1 MPDTTTLAQAAAW
14 QAPLHGIGSNS
25 GASLAEVL
33 AETTA
38 AMAQRAADLA
48 AAAGRAAVTDDET
61 AGKAT
66 VLAKMIRDH
75 VGLVDEAR
83 EQAKRPYLEAGRTV
97 DAHFGGIIGQLVT
110 YDAKKK
116 PAGGPLHAVLGMVD
130 AWRAEQDRLAAVERK
145 RLEDE
150 ARAARE
156 AAAAAER
163 AREEAERRAAAEAA
177 KAAAAGDREAAA
189 RAEADR
195 AQRALAAEVERRQAA
210 EHAAELER
218 QAAAARPAT
227 IDTGLG
233 VKASART
240 TYQGTIVDFDKAIRW
255 AVKLDRPAILAAVQS
270 VVDRQVRA
278 KNHAIPGVEVAAV
291 TSTVI
296 R

>member
-1 MPDTTTLAQAAAW
+1 MPDSTTLARAAEW
-14 QAPLHGIGSNS
+14 QAPSHGIGSNS

-33 AETTA
+33 AETTE
-38 AMAQRAADLA
+38 AMVARAADLA
-48 AAAGRAAVTDDET
+48 AAAGRAAVTDEET

-66 VLAKMIRDH
+66 ILAKMIRDH
-75 VGLVDEAR
+75 VKAVDEAR
-83 EQAKRPYLEAGRTV
+83 EQAKKPYLEAGRTI
-97 DAHFGGIIGQLVT
+97 DAHYNGIAGALVT
-110 YDAKKK
+110 YDAKKR
-116 PAGGPLHAVLGMVD
+116 PVGGPLHDVIGMID
-130 AWRAEQDRLAAVERK
+130 AYRREQDRLAAEARQ

-156 AAAAAER
+156 AAAAADR
-163 AREEAERRAAAEAA
+163 ARQAAEAE
-177 KAAAAGDREAAA
+177 AARQAEAARLAGDREAVAK
-189 RAEADR
+189 AEAEA
-195 AQRALAAEVERRQAA
+195 AQRSLAAEVEQRRAA
-210 EHAAELER
+210 ERAAELDR
-218 QAAAARPAT
+218 QAAATKAAP

-233 VKASART
+233 VKASGRT

-278 KNHAIPGVEVAAV
+278 KNHAIPGVEVNAV